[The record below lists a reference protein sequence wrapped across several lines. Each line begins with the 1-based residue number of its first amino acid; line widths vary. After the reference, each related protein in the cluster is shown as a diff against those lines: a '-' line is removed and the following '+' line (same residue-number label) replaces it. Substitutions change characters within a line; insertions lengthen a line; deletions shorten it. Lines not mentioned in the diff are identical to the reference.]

1 MKKKALAA
9 ICVALLVLLTACTVG
24 YKTQVSDEKAE
35 NQTGIFAETTEITTE
50 ELVDNAPSEGLPDEN
65 CPLEHVIEEEN
76 IPAPEPDATPVPD
89 APPAVKVVGE
99 NGQVY
104 NCLLGTYC
112 WSNEEFTTE
121 ACTMHPL
128 ECLDL
133 LPKIETAVAGHSVC
147 LEFDGLHMEDYTVK
161 YWEVEADQD
170 DSHGVT
176 VDRNCGR
183 IEFDLSTAGK
193 QCVYSVWVE
202 YPEGY
207 AEYCFL
213 VDYNCR

>member
-1 MKKKALAA
+1 MKKRML
-9 ICVALLVLLTACTVG
+9 VALCMAILVLLTACTVG
-24 YKTQVSDEKAE
+24 SKV
-35 NQTGIFAETTEITTE
+35 QTGDEISQNQIANAVETSNTSSE
-50 ELVDNAPSEGLPDEN
+50 ELVDNAPPEGLPDEN
-65 CPLEHVIEEEN
+65 CPLEHVIEESD
-76 IPAPEPDATPVPD
+76 IPAPEPDATPIPD
-89 APPAVKVVGE
+89 APPTVNVVGE

-104 NCLLGTYC
+104 NTLLGTYC
-112 WSNEEFTTE
+112 WSNDSFTTE
-121 ACTMHPL
+121 ASALHPL
-128 ECLDL
+128 DCLDL
-133 LPKIETAVAGHSVC
+133 LPKVKTSAVGHSVY
-147 LEFDGLHMEDYTVK
+147 LEFEGLHMEDYTVK
-161 YWEVEADQD
+161 YWEVGADYD
-170 DSHGVT
+170 DSHKAA